1 MKKHLLFLLLTIF
14 LYTTGFSNTHPE
26 KPILKSIGTQNFS
39 SIMTIYQSSADDGG
53 NLIEYPTAYNY
64 VTPNTTVWLFV
75 TYPSGSPSW
84 SYQGGN
90 ASTGQ
95 WNSYLSAWEFYMPS
109 HGFGIFQVTVGSQTA
124 MYTILSTDYLNLSLD
139 VSAISKPLETKKES
153 SLDGKD
159 LLLENNSQT
168 INPEKS
174 ELSAVLQR
182 KLILPAK
189 K

>member
-1 MKKHLLFLLLTIF
+1 MKKHLLFLLLCTF
-14 LYTTGFSNTHPE
+14 LYTIGFSNPNTGRPL
-26 KPILKSIGTQNFS
+26 LKSPGSFKFS

-53 NLIEYPTAYNY
+53 NLIEYPQAYNY

-75 TYPSGSPSW
+75 TYPSGTPSW

-95 WNSYLSAWEFYMPS
+95 WNSYLGAWEFYMPS
-109 HGFGIFQVTVGSQTA
+109 HGFGIFQVTVGNQTA
-124 MYTILSTDYLNLSLD
+124 MYTILSTDYLNLSVNDNSSLR
-139 VSAISKPLETKKES
+139 PLESTKES
-153 SLDGKD
+153 TRQEKN
-159 LLLENNSQT
+159 LLPVNNTETTHSAK
-168 INPEKS
+168 N

-182 KLILPAK
+182 KYFQSVK